1 MTDAERQEFKT
12 MVSVDREQK
21 TITISQNTGITISVA
36 LGLMIA
42 GVLVTSVT
50 FMNGLI
56 NRTTNLEIATSQ
68 HQTDIKTL
76 QYDNAAAKITAAK
89 LETRLTSIDTTL
101 LEIKERLR

>member
-12 MVSVDREQK
+12 MVSVDSERK

-36 LGLMIA
+36 FSLMIA
-42 GVLVTSVT
+42 GFLVTSVT

-76 QYDNAAAKITAAK
+76 QDDDAAAKITEAK